1 MVSDLYVTQAN
12 LKVILELTHS
22 QCSSERRAVAEWPV
36 VVKGWVRLRE
46 QLRFAHVV
54 IF

>member
-1 MVSDLYVTQAN
+1 MYVRPAN
-12 LKVILELTHS
+12 LKVILELTV
-22 QCSSERRAVAEWPV
+22 VASV